1 MPLSLSDD
9 ELRIVMAAAQ
19 PIPPQDRDRFLRD
32 VGEQLAKFREVG
44 VGIVGRRGARCAA
57 PSLRSARSAPDSTS
71 LASTLI
77 RKGGFFK
84 NPPLVRV
91 T

>member
-9 ELRIVMAAAQ
+9 KLRIVMAAAQ
-19 PIPPQDRDRFLRD
+19 PIAPQDRDRFLRD
-32 VGEQLAKFREVG
+32 VAAELEKYREVG

-57 PSLRSARSAPDSTS
+57 PSLRSARSRIQRRWQAHSFVR
-71 LASTLI
+71 AA
-77 RKGGFFK
+77 FFE